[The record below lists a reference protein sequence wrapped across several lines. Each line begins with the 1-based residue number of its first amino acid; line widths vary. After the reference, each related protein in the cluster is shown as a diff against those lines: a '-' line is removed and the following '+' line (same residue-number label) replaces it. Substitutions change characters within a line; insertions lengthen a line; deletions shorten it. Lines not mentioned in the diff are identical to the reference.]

1 MIKYCIMVNIKHFF
15 SLTLMA
21 FFIVSAVAA
30 PLAAQDSGGGTQR
43 QNRMDLNLSNLKD
56 STGSEG
62 MDKRNKMLKDIG
74 EALARGDTSDEIY
87 AALDYM
93 SKEGLANK
101 IMRQGQLLN
110 NFPTIRQQ
118 VAVELGKMG
127 TAKAADILIQLC
139 RNETVPYVQWETIR
153 ALGDIG
159 INENGNTIT
168 VILFKLQG
176 INERTPDSDTE
187 RIIRSAI
194 ETFDKIDKKN
204 DGIGNQAKQVQAFLD
219 NVSRNKRFT
228 RQANLVSVDERA
240 KQVLEEMLRRES
252 QRKQGS

>member
-1 MIKYCIMVNIKHFF
+1 MSNIKRFF

-21 FFIVSAVAA
+21 FFIVSAAA

-43 QNRMDLNLSNLKD
+43 QNRLDLNLNNIKD
-56 STGSEG
+56 TTDSEG
-62 MDKRNKMLKDIG
+62 MDRRNKMLKDID
-74 EALARGDTSDEIY
+74 EALARGETSDEIY

-101 IMRQGQLLN
+101 IMRQGKVIN
-110 NFPTIRQQ
+110 DFPPVRQQ

-127 TAKAADILIQLC
+127 TAKATELLIQLC
-139 RNETVPYVQWETIR
+139 RNETVPYVLWEAIR

-159 INENGNTIT
+159 VNENGNAVA

-176 INERTPDSDTE
+176 INERTPDSNNE

-194 ETFDKIDKKN
+194 DAFDKIDRKN
-204 DGIGNQAKQVQAFLD
+204 NGFGNQTKQVQDFLD
-219 NVSRNKRFT
+219 NVSRNKKFVRP
-228 RQANLVSVDERA
+228 ANQISVDERA
-240 KQVLEEMLRRES
+240 RQVLEEILRRES
-252 QRKQGS
+252 QRRQES